1 MNVTGPLVLRSDVV
15 LLPVADLAADVREK
29 FESDEGDY
37 TISRMHGR
45 MPSQIID
52 SETAAL
58 LQLFR
63 EPRTIVEAV
72 IENSR
77 VLKKD
82 PESWL
87 DELLPHIGI
96 FLHNRVLVPA
106 DEPEQNEIRQLIE
119 NGAKVGEWEVLRCV
133 SLIEDSEIYRV
144 RRVADNDTDG
154 ALKIARSKIDRERSW
169 CGNEES
175 VLRHLGGRVGPRLLD
190 TGSHEE
196 RPYLVIEWI
205 DGVEASVAGAMRRH
219 DRVALLEIATSI
231 AGAYADLH
239 DTGVIHSDV
248 HPRNVLID
256 SRGRANII
264 DFGWSRIDDGTP
276 LHQAP
281 RAGMYY
287 FFEPEF
293 LAGSREGLSLP
304 SSRAG
309 EQYALA
315 ALLYLMTSGVHYL
328 DFRYEKD
335 EMARQVETAPPLP
348 FDARGLAPW
357 PELEQILL
365 RALSKDP
372 AQRFGSMREMADALR
387 VAHAAAE
394 AQSLAT
400 AIEPHAAALLEAEI
414 ANFSRG
420 GELFATGYPKA
431 PKASVNFGAAGA
443 AFGLLRIAEVK
454 SDPKLL
460 ALAEVWA
467 TRAMLFVG
475 NPEGWYDEDGQ
486 LSKDILGTIA
496 PFHTAAGL
504 YATRAFLARARGD
517 AFGQRQWLQTFISAS
532 LEPIEEIDLTLGRCG
547 TMLFAAMLLDVS
559 RDLPANELARL
570 VDLGDTTLRD
580 VWAKLDARPP
590 IAEAA
595 GDYLGIAHGWSGY
608 LYATLRWCRA
618 AGTPLPENVAGR
630 LDELANARI
639 EKGRGALWPRTAG
652 SGLSDRMPGW
662 CNGSAGFVFLW
673 TLAHDLLRNDAYLR
687 LAELAA
693 WNTWEEPVA
702 TGDLCCGSAG
712 RAYSLLNLY
721 RHTGEREWL
730 GRAKMLA
737 NHAAT
742 TLESSLCRHALWKGD
757 LGIAVLIADLE
768 SPETAAMPL
777 FE

>member
-1 MNVTGPLVLRSDVV
+1 MNVTGPLILRSDVV
-15 LLPVADLAADVREK
+15 LLPVAELAAEVRDK

-45 MPSQIID
+45 MPSQVID

-77 VLKKD
+77 VLRKD
-82 PESWL
+82 PEAWL
-87 DELLPHIGI
+87 DELLPHIGV
-96 FLHNRVLVPA
+96 FLRNRVLVPA

-119 NGAKVGEWEVLRCV
+119 NGATIGEWEVLRCV

-144 RRVADNDTDG
+144 RGAGTEA
-154 ALKIARSKIDRERSW
+154 ALKIARAKIDRQHSW
-169 CGNEES
+169 FGNEET
-175 VLRHLGGRVGPRLLD
+175 VLRHLDGRVGPRLLD
-190 TGSHEE
+190 VGAHEE
-196 RPYLVIEWI
+196 RPYMVIAWI

-219 DRVALLEIATSI
+219 DRVGMLEIATSI
-231 AGAYADLH
+231 ANAYAELH
-239 DTGVIHSDV
+239 ATGVIHSDV

-256 SRGRANII
+256 GRGRATII

-276 LHQAP
+276 VLHAP

-293 LAGSREGLSLP
+293 LAASREGHSLA
-304 SSRAG
+304 SSHAG
-309 EQYALA
+309 EQYAIA
-315 ALLYLMTSGVHYL
+315 ALLYLMTSGMHYL
-328 DFRYEKD
+328 DFRYDKD

-348 FDARGLAPW
+348 FDARGIAPW
-357 PELEQILL
+357 PELEQILM
-365 RALSKDP
+365 RALSKNP
-372 AQRFGSMREMADALR
+372 AERFGSMREMAEALR
-387 VAHAAAE
+387 VAHAAAAE
-394 AQSLAT
+394 QSLAT
-400 AIEPHAAALLEAEI
+400 AIEPHAVALLESEI
-414 ANFSRG
+414 ATLSRG
-420 GELFATGYPKA
+420 GELFATGYPKP
-431 PKASVNFGAAGA
+431 PKASVNFGATGA
-443 AFGLLRIAEVK
+443 AYGLLRIAEVK
-454 SDPKLL
+454 GNPKLL

-467 TRAMLFVG
+467 TRAMRFVG
-475 NPEGWYDEDGQ
+475 DPNGWYDDDQ
-486 LSKDILGTIA
+486 LTKDVLGTIS
-496 PFHTAAGL
+496 PYHTAAGL

-517 AFGQRQWLQTFISAS
+517 AFGQRQWLHSFLNAS
-532 LEPIEEIDLTLGRCG
+532 LESIEEIDLTLGRCG
-547 TMLFAAMLLDVS
+547 TILYAAMLLEVS
-559 RDLPANELARL
+559 GDLPVDELARL
-570 VDLGDTTLRD
+570 HDLGNTTLRE
-580 VWAKLDARPP
+580 VWEKLDARAP
-590 IAEAA
+590 IAELTGA
-595 GDYLGIAHGWSGY
+595 YLGIAHGWSGY
-608 LYATLRWCRA
+608 LYATLRWCEA
-618 AGTPLPENVAGR
+618 SGAPLPENFTRR
-630 LDELANARI
+630 LDELAAVRI
-639 EKGRGALWPRTAG
+639 EKGRGAIWPRMVG

-673 TLAHDLLRNDAYLR
+673 TLAHDVLGNDDHLR

-702 TGDLCCGSAG
+702 TGDLCCGTAG

-742 TLESSLCRHALWKGD
+742 TSEVSLCHHALWKGE